1 MHIQDYVMKK
11 LTLRERFR
19 SWVLKRRTRV
29 YEKKMDRFLV
39 KAFKDN
45 IKACRYED
53 LLKKSDEEYHDLI
66 KKMNT
71 KYA

>member
-11 LTLRERFR
+11 LTLRERFMA
-19 SWVLKRRTRV
+19 WLLKMRTHIHQ
-29 YEKKMDRFLV
+29 KKMDRFLI

-45 IKACRYED
+45 MRACRYEEF
-53 LLKKSDEEYHDLI
+53 LKKSDEEYYDFV
-66 KKMNT
+66 KKMNI

>member
-11 LTLRERFR
+11 LTVCEKFR
-19 SWVLKRRTRV
+19 AWILKRRVRI
-29 YEKKMDRFLV
+29 YEKKMDCHIIR
-39 KAFKDN
+39 AFN
-45 IKACRYED
+45 NNMKACRYED
-53 LLKKSDEEYHDLI
+53 LLKKSDEEYYDFA